1 METIETDAATEVVIT
16 RNGRPVARLTGLQEP
31 ARPRRRRPAKRPP
44 RKHPFSKCSADTRFP
59 SNL

>member
-16 RNGRPVARLTGLQEP
+16 RNGRPVARLTGLQVP

-44 RKHPFSKCSADTRFP
+44 RMHPFPKCSADTRFP